1 MTETLSTADAQYEF
15 LLDHDVL
22 VEDDEGAVATTEA
35 YDATRGVYHDS
46 YAHVDEE
53 TFHETIGSLFGLT
66 PEEAA
71 EQVEELGITR
81 AELVAYLS
89 LDSYLD
95 EVAPETDVDP
105 GVLVQMAGMVAGV
118 SPESPVPDV
127 MPELTDDD
135 YEAFL
140 DEHPDAVVFVWKLH
154 CAPCDEMKGDLDAIL
169 EAVPEDVAV
178 AGVDGEAVAAFRKA
192 FEVDAAPA
200 TLTFADGAF
209 VEAVEGRRSPSQ
221 LSEMFANAFG
231 SSPTPE

>member
-1 MTETLSTADAQYEF
+1 MSEELSTADAQYEF

-22 VEDDEGAVATTEA
+22 VEDGDGAVAITEA
-35 YDATRGVYHDS
+35 FDADRGIYHDT
-46 YAHVDEE
+46 YAHVDDE
-53 TFHETIGSLFGLT
+53 TFHETVASLFGLSV
-66 PEEAA
+66 EEAR

-81 AELVAYLS
+81 SELVAYLA

-95 EVAPETDVDP
+95 DVAPDAEVDP

-118 SPESPVPDV
+118 APESPVPEV

-154 CAPCDEMKGDLDAIL
+154 CNPCDVMKRELDAVL
-169 EAVPEDVAV
+169 AAVPDGVAV
-178 AGVDGEAVAAFRKA
+178 AGVDGEAVTAFRKA

-200 TLTFADGAF
+200 TLTFADGEF
-209 VEAVEGRRSPSQ
+209 VECVEGRRSPGQ

-231 SSPTPE
+231 SSPALE

>member
-1 MTETLSTADAQYEF
+1 VPGDLSTADAQYEF
-15 LLDHDVL
+15 LLDHDVF

-35 YDATRGVYHDS
+35 YDATRGIYHDS
-46 YAHVDEE
+46 YAYVDDE
-53 TFHETIGSLFGLT
+53 TFHGTVASLFGLT

-81 AELVAYLS
+81 SELVAYLA

-95 EVAPETDVDP
+95 DVVPDADVAP

-118 SPESPVPDV
+118 APESPVPDV
-127 MPELTDDD
+127 MPELTDED

-140 DEHPDAVVFVWKLH
+140 EDNPDAVVFVWKLH
-154 CAPCDEMKGDLDAIL
+154 CGPCDEMKVDLEAIL
-169 EAVPEDVAV
+169 EAVPDDVGV
-178 AGVDGEAVAAFRKA
+178 AGVDGEAVAAFREQ
-192 FEVDAAPA
+192 FEVTAAPA

-209 VEAVEGRRSPSQ
+209 VECVEGRRTPDQ

-231 SSPTPE
+231 SSPALE